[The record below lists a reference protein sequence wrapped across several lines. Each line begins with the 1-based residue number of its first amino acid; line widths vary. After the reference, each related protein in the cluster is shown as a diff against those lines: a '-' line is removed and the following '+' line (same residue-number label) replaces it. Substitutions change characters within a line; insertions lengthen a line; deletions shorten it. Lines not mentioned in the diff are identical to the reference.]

1 VVAGGGDVNGACK
14 EETMSV
20 IYAQQWYED
29 MRNLINDSD
38 AFRKQA
44 PSGRLA
50 MTLEVIGDDAS
61 PYLPQGRDIHYLIV
75 LEQGTIVE
83 YTALEDRHDGQGLNF
98 RFTAPASVWEEIA
111 AGLTDPITA
120 GLRGRIRIR
129 GDMRYLMM
137 NAEAVKVLVDLYGQQ
152 GYTEWPAGE
161 PPYQRPSLAGSST

>member
-1 VVAGGGDVNGACK
+1 VNGGFK

-29 MRNLINDSD
+29 MKDLINGSD
-38 AFRKQA
+38 AFRQQA

-50 MTLEVIGDDAS
+50 MTLEVVGDAAS
-61 PYLPQGRDIHYLIV
+61 PYLSEGQDIHYLIV
-75 LEQGTIVE
+75 LEQGAIVE
-83 YTALEDRHDGQGLNF
+83 YAALDSRHGGQGLDF

-152 GYTEWPAGE
+152 GYTEWPAGK
-161 PPYQRPSLAGSST
+161 PPYEGSIQRL